1 MSTQNQNQNSPKQ
14 LAGKRALIIGG
25 SRGIG
30 AAIVERL
37 VSDGAD
43 VTFTFASSREA
54 ADSLAERTGSVA
66 TKVDST
72 DREALTKAVA
82 DAGELDILVVSAGK
96 AVWGNPL
103 ELNADEVQSS
113 FDLNINAAYFAIAE
127 AGRRMKSAGRIVII
141 GSTSGQRVQFPGQT
155 AYAAAKAAVDGMA
168 RGFARDFGDREITVN
183 VVAPGPTDTEANP
196 KESEQAEML
205 RQLMTIKRYGKP
217 AEIAGAVAYLS
228 GPEASF
234 ITGTTLQI
242 DGGFGL

>member
-1 MSTQNQNQNSPKQ
+1 MTTPNTTEIGKPLN
-14 LAGKRALIIGG
+14 GKRALVLGA

-30 AAIVERL
+30 AAIVRRL
-37 VSDGAD
+37 AADGAD
-43 VTFTFASSREA
+43 VTFTFANAREA
-54 ADSLAERTGSVA
+54 ATTLTQDTGSTA
-66 TKVDST
+66 KQVDST
-72 DREALTKAVA
+72 NRDALIDSVA
-82 DAGELDILVVSAGK
+82 AEGALDILVVSAGK

-103 ELNADEVQSS
+103 ELNPDDVQSS

-127 AGRRMKSAGRIVII
+127 AGRLMKSGGRIVII
-141 GSTSGQRVQFPGQT
+141 GSTSGQRVQFGGQT

-196 KESEQAEML
+196 ADSDQAEML
-205 RQLMTIKRYGKP
+205 RQLMTIKRYGNP
-217 AEIAGAVAYLS
+217 AEIAGAVAYLT

-234 ITGTTLQI
+234 ITGTTLMI

>member
-1 MSTQNQNQNSPKQ
+1 MNMQTQNGSSRKQ
-14 LAGKRALIIGG
+14 LDGKRALVIGG

-30 AAIVERL
+30 AAIVQRL
-37 VSDGAD
+37 ASDGAE
-43 VTFTFASSREA
+43 VTFTYASSQEA
-54 ADSLAERTGSVA
+54 ADSLAEETGSVA

-72 DREALTKAVA
+72 DRDALITAVA

-103 ELNADEVQSS
+103 ELDPDDVQRS
-113 FDLNINAAYFAIAE
+113 FELNVNAAYFAIAE
-127 AGRRMKSAGRIVII
+127 AGRKMNSGGRIVII

-168 RGFARDFGDREITVN
+168 RGFARDFGDRDITVN

-205 RQLMTIKRYGKP
+205 RQLMTIKRYGNP
-217 AEIAGAVAYLS
+217 SEIAGAVAYLS